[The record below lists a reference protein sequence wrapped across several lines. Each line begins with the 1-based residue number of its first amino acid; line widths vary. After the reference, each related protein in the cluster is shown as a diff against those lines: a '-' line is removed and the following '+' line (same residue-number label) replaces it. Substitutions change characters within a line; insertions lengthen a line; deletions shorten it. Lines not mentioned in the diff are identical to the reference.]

1 MISKDGTHAIGINT
15 ILHTKNGTKIGNA
28 IVTGIAA
35 ERGVT
40 MYSVTTD
47 YGNRVAFRIYEIE
60 ELFEIAWS
68 AGVEE
73 YGYSCDE
80 IQKMQS
86 ESHKNAV
93 VTDIMRVDGTLHAL
107 NAFKKELANIRK
119 LLNCDDNES
128 TYDEVARF
136 VSIVKSMRKHQ
147 IDFFANGNSVDKQ
160 TRGEMI
166 SASKKY
172 ERLVDGMM
180 AEKPNEVLKIQQ
192 NDLFENN
199 GGC

>member
-1 MISKDGTHAIGINT
+1 MYQNYQPPQEKPAKNVWTFNWLMDTIECDGVMKAAIKVPLSASMYQNEALINY
-15 ILHTKNGTKIGNA
+15 IIK
-28 IVTGIAA
+28 
-35 ERGVT
+35 
-40 MYSVTTD
+40 
-47 YGNRVAFRIYEIE
+47 
-60 ELFEIAWS
+60 
-68 AGVEE
+68 
-73 YGYSCDE
+73 C
-80 IQKMQS
+80 
-86 ESHKNAV
+86 
-93 VTDIMRVDGTLHAL
+93 L
-107 NAFKKELANIRK
+107 NAFEVHQAELADIRK

-128 TYDEVARF
+128 TYDEVAHF

-172 ERLVDGMM
+172 ERLVDGMI